1 MSPEGQTSCTLAA
14 PLFALR
20 LEAAEVGGG
29 PHPGRPRHRA
39 AAHDLLSDAG
49 GRMGEAQLCKHQK
62 LEQSRNLCAET
73 REAPGGRGPASQ
85 PR

>member
-14 PLFALR
+14 PLFVLR

-29 PHPGRPRHRA
+29 PHPGGLGTEQLPMICSPMQEGGWARPSSANIKSR
-39 AAHDLLSDAG
+39 
-49 GRMGEAQLCKHQK
+49 
-62 LEQSRNLCAET
+62 SRNLCAET

>member
-1 MSPEGQTSCTLAA
+1 
-14 PLFALR
+14 
-20 LEAAEVGGG
+20 
-29 PHPGRPRHRA
+29 
-39 AAHDLLSDAG
+39 
-49 GRMGEAQLCKHQK
+49 MGEAQLCKHQK